1 LNTLRKTRAWMMQ
14 IIERLP
20 DDLVLT
26 IYTKFLKRYRLF
38 EGRLIKLIDFDKYA
52 FLQNHIGYR
61 TSKFIAFST
70 EDADHAKK
78 KYRATYT
85 IPNFT
90 NLSNRSNL
98 HIDNDMICMEV
109 VEKEDSIHYEV
120 LRFRLKPIEFLNK
133 EKLPS
138 IYYRGDLNDYD
149 WEIVSYSYS
158 L

>member
-1 LNTLRKTRAWMMQ
+1 MMQ

-38 EGRLIKLIDFDKYA
+38 EGQLIKLIDYDKYA

-61 TSKFIAFST
+61 TSKFIAYSSMNAN
-70 EDADHAKK
+70 EK

-90 NLSNRSNL
+90 NLPNRADL

-120 LRFRLKPIEFLNK
+120 LRFRLKRIEFLNK

-138 IYYRGDLNDYD
+138 IYYKAELTDYD
-149 WEIVSYSYS
+149 WEVVSYSYS
-158 L
+158 I

>member
-1 LNTLRKTRAWMMQ
+1 MQ

-52 FLQNHIGYR
+52 FLQNHIGHR
-61 TSKFIAFST
+61 ISGFIAYSSRNAN
-70 EDADHAKK
+70 EK

-85 IPNFT
+85 IPNLI
-90 NLSNRSNL
+90 NLPNRSEL

-109 VEKEDSIHYEV
+109 VEEEDSIHYEV
-120 LRFRLKPIEFLNK
+120 FRYRLKPIEFLNNAK
-133 EKLPS
+133 KPS
-138 IYYRGDLNDYD
+138 IYYKAELNDYD
-149 WEIVSYSYS
+149 WEEISYSYS

>member
-1 LNTLRKTRAWMMQ
+1 MNKL
-14 IIERLP
+14 IERLP

-38 EGRLIKLIDFDKYA
+38 KGQLIKLIDFDKYT
-52 FLQNHIGYR
+52 FLQNHIGHR
-61 TSKFIAFST
+61 ISGFIAYST
-70 EDADHAKK
+70 MNANEK

-90 NLSNRSNL
+90 NLSNRSDL

-109 VEKEDSIHYEV
+109 VEKVDSIHYEV

-138 IYYRGDLNDYD
+138 IYNRGDLNDYD
-149 WEIVSYSYS
+149 WEVISYSYS
-158 L
+158 VV